1 MGWKNSINLRII
13 DLECYGNIL
22 HSRASVATLPPMKR
36 QLRTLLADLPNG
48 PGVYLFYGTSDYLL
62 YVGKSKTIRTRV
74 RSHFASPD
82 ERVMCRQVV
91 RMEARETAGELGALL
106 LESQL
111 IKELRPQYNVMSRHK
126 RRLIIAR
133 RITTDKGYAS
143 VVLEAVD
150 TIDPRKGGPIMAI
163 FKTRTQAKDFL
174 ATSAR
179 EYGLCP
185 AVLGLERTTRFCFWY
200 HLKQCGGACGG
211 LETVEDYNAR
221 FEEAFERRRIKAWPF
236 PGTILIEESTGA
248 EGEIFLIDHW
258 CLLYSFV
265 FSHTNYK
272 LHVRGAHRFDY
283 DSYRILAG
291 YVLDEENRRKI
302 RQPNQEELNMLLRLA
317 AA

>member
-1 MGWKNSINLRII
+1 MLRCFLLSI
-13 DLECYGNIL
+13 
-22 HSRASVATLPPMKR
+22 ASVATLPIMRR

-48 PGVYLFYGTSDYLL
+48 PGVYLFYGTSDFLL

-74 RSHFASPD
+74 RSHFASSD

-91 RMEARETAGELGALL
+91 RVEARETAGELGALL

-126 RRLIIAR
+126 RRLIIAT
-133 RITTDKGYAS
+133 RITTRKGYAS
-143 VVLEAVD
+143 VVLEAVN

-163 FKTRTQAKDFL
+163 FKTRTQAKEFL
-174 ATSAR
+174 AASAR

-185 AVLGLERTTRFCFWY
+185 AVLGLERTARFCFSY
-200 HLKQCGGACGG
+200 HLKQCRGACGG
-211 LETVEDYNAR
+211 LETEEDYNAR
-221 FEEAFERRRIKAWPF
+221 FEEAFEKRRIKAWPF
-236 PGTILIEESTGA
+236 PGTILIEERSGS
-248 EGEIFLIDHW
+248 EGEIFLVDHW

-283 DSYRILAG
+283 HSYRILAG
-291 YVLDEENRRKI
+291 YVLDDANRRKI
-302 RQPNQEELNMLLRLA
+302 RQPKQEELGMLLRLA